1 MNYVCRRRD
10 AAALACV
17 RAATLVDRRAGRCWA
32 RARPE
37 PELFRGSRWT
47 MMQRHSVRALKL
59 FLGVRA
65 YRDAFPTVIKP

>member
-1 MNYVCRRRD
+1 MHRRHD

-65 YRDAFPTVIKP
+65 YRDAYPALTKP